1 MLFSLQID
9 FHVETDK
16 GFKFSEM
23 DDSFICQKKNH
34 FQITATIT
42 FHKIPKF
49 LKLKVDT
56 TSHIYYG

>member
-1 MLFSLQID
+1 MLFSPQIA

-34 FQITATIT
+34 FQITVTVT
-42 FHKIPKF
+42 FYKTPKF
-49 LKLKVDT
+49 LKQKVT
-56 TSHIYYG
+56 ILP